1 MSQDVAEAR
10 TIDPRFAHLRE
21 DQRELLGS
29 YVSDVVA
36 LDSDIES
43 VLDRQLGLTKSDTL
57 AGPLVRGFHDS
68 VRDQRNMMIDLRD
81 ALGEEQTVNT
91 LKEKGATLL
100 GAVTGV
106 IDKLRSESIAK
117 ALRDD
122 YTAFN
127 LAAVSYTMLL
137 TTAKAVGSTEV
148 ATAAEKGLKTY
159 ASAAQKINQAIPTV
173 VVAELAGKS
182 QVTVGSEIADEV
194 RTIADGIWKATDQSN
209 GPASKP
215 F

>member
-1 MSQDVAEAR
+1 MTQHSTESR
-10 TIDPRFAHLRE
+10 TVDPRFSHLSD
-21 DQRELLGS
+21 DQRELLAQ
-29 YVSDVVA
+29 YVGDVVA

-43 VLDRQLGLTKSDTL
+43 VLDRQLGLTKNDTL

-68 VRDQRNMMIDLRD
+68 IRDQRNMMIELRD
-81 ALGEEQTVNT
+81 DMGEEQTVHAIRD
-91 LKEKGATLL
+91 KGATVL

-106 IDKLRSESIAK
+106 IDKLRSDSISK

-122 YTAFN
+122 YATFN

-159 ASAAQKINQAIPTV
+159 AAAVQKINHAIPSV
-173 VVAELAGKS
+173 VIAELAGKS
-182 QVTVGSEIADEV
+182 EVAVSSDIADDV
-194 RTIADGIWKATDQSN
+194 RRAADSIWKATDQS
-209 GPASKP
+209 
-215 F
+215 

>member
-1 MSQDVAEAR
+1 MTQDSTEPRPV
-10 TIDPRFAHLRE
+10 DPRFSHLSD
-21 DQRELLGS
+21 DQHELLAG
-29 YVSDVVA
+29 YVNDVVA

-43 VLDRQLGLTKSDTL
+43 VLDRQLGLTKNDTL

-68 VRDQRNMMIDLRD
+68 IRDQRNMMIELRD
-81 ALGEEQTVNT
+81 DMGEEQTVHAIRD
-91 LKEKGATLL
+91 KGATIL

-106 IDKLRSESIAK
+106 IDKLRSDSISK

-122 YTAFN
+122 YATFN

-159 ASAAQKINQAIPTV
+159 AAAVQKINHAIPSV
-173 VVAELAGKS
+173 VIAELAGKS
-182 QVTVGSEIADEV
+182 KVAVSSDIADDV
-194 RTIADGIWKATDQSN
+194 RRAADSIWKATDQS
-209 GPASKP
+209 
-215 F
+215 

>member
-1 MSQDVAEAR
+1 MTQHSTESR
-10 TIDPRFAHLRE
+10 TVDPRFSHLSD
-21 DQRELLGS
+21 DQCELLAQ
-29 YVSDVVA
+29 YVGDVVA

-43 VLDRQLGLTKSDTL
+43 VLDRQLGLTKNDTL

-68 VRDQRNMMIDLRD
+68 IRDQRNMMIELRD
-81 ALGEEQTVNT
+81 DMGEEQTVHAIRD
-91 LKEKGATLL
+91 KGATVL

-106 IDKLRSESIAK
+106 IDKLRSDSISK

-122 YTAFN
+122 YATFN

-159 ASAAQKINQAIPTV
+159 AAAVQKINHAIPSV
-173 VVAELAGKS
+173 VIAELAGKS
-182 QVTVGSEIADEV
+182 EVAVSSDIADDV
-194 RTIADGIWKATDQSN
+194 RRAADSIWKATDQS
-209 GPASKP
+209 
-215 F
+215 